1 LQASRD
7 LILRFSIPRRT
18 LRAFSFLV
26 LSAILTCGSGA
37 PACRAQESGAQA
49 PQPLEAAT
57 EFVKVD
63 ASVLD
68 NRGNFVGALARS
80 NFRILDNGSE
90 QPIAFFTPVEAPAEI
105 LVMIETSPA
114 VYLIHNQHL
123 VAAYAL
129 LDGLAADDEVAL
141 VTYDQAPREI
151 LKFTADKSALLAALG
166 GVQYT
171 IGMGDLNL
179 YDSISGVLDWLGPAT
194 GKRALVLLS
203 TGLDSS
209 PPARWDALLRKL
221 RTEDVVIFSVALGG
235 ALRGEK
241 GKKSKSRK
249 DAPKSSDGETGASS
263 ESAADAAFA
272 KADHALRALA
282 AMTGGR
288 AYFPE
293 SERDFVPMYHEI
305 ATALRHQ
312 YLLGI
317 EPAHDGQFHSL
328 TVEVLDANGQ
338 PMTLPAK
345 KPAVRVLAREGYLA
359 PGP

>member
-1 LQASRD
+1 M
-7 LILRFSIPRRT
+7 PRLT
-18 LRAFSFLV
+18 LRALSCLF
-26 LSAILTCGSGA
+26 LSAVSICSFDVS
-37 PACRAQESGAQA
+37 ACRAQDSGAPA
-49 PQPLEAAT
+49 PQPLEATT

-68 NRGNFVGALARS
+68 HRGNFVVGLVRS
-80 NFRILDNGSE
+80 NFRVLDNGAE
-90 QPIAFFTPVEAPAEI
+90 QPIAFFTPVEAPAQI

-123 VAAYAL
+123 IAAHAL
-129 LDGLAADDEVAL
+129 LEGLDADDEVAL

-151 LKFTADKSALLAALG
+151 LKFTADKSALLAALD

-171 IGMGDLNL
+171 IGMGDLNF

-194 GKRALVLLS
+194 GKRALVLLT

-209 PPARWDALLRKL
+209 PPARWDALIRRL
-221 RTEDVVIFSVALGG
+221 RTQDVVIFSVALGG
-235 ALRGEK
+235 SLRGETN
-241 GKKSKSRK
+241 SKSRK
-249 DAPKSSDGETGASS
+249 GAAKSSNREAEASL
-263 ESAADAAFA
+263 ESAEDAFA
-272 KADHALRALA
+272 KADRALRALA
-282 AMTGGR
+282 TMTGGR
-288 AYFPE
+288 AYFPQ
-293 SERDFVPMYHEI
+293 SEQDFVPMYHEI

-317 EPAHDGQFHSL
+317 APAHDGQFHSL

-338 PMTLPAK
+338 PITLPAK
-345 KPAVRVLAREGYLA
+345 KPAARVFAREGYLA